1 MGNPKAFM
9 TIPRKDAGYRP
20 VSDRIYDYSEV
31 EQTLNR
37 EDRKLQASRC
47 MDCGIPF
54 CHWACPLGNKMPEW
68 QDYIYKGEWKKGV
81 DVLME
86 TNNFPEFTGRVCP
99 APCEKSCVLALHEAP
114 VTIREN
120 EASVTEVA
128 FREGMIK
135 AHPPKH
141 RTGKKVAVIGSGPA
155 GLAAAQQLN
164 RKGHSV
170 TVFEKDNTPGGLLRY
185 GIPNFKLAKQVID
198 RRLELLKEE
207 GIVFRTNTEVGKD
220 ITGAQ
225 VMGEFDAVCI
235 AVGAGKP
242 RDITPPGRDLKGI
255 HFAMEFL
262 SQQIRILQKEDTA
275 SEEIISAKGKH
286 VLVIGGGD
294 TGSDCVGTSI
304 RQGALSVTQIEI
316 MPKPPKGHNPATPW
330 PNPYPQVLKTS
341 SSHEEGCE
349 RRWQLNTLMFRGEN
363 GQVKEA
369 LVEEVNWEK
378 DKNGRFSMVP
388 TGKQEI
394 LKADLVLL
402 ALGFVHPVQEGL
414 LNELGVNYDVRG
426 NVAVNKQ
433 HLSSVD
439 KIFATGDAIMGASLV
454 VKAIASGRKTAEN
467 IHKMLVPQDN
477 TAIPALSA
485 TTSVSPQ

>member
-9 TIPRKDAGYRP
+9 TIPRKESGYRL
-20 VSDRIYDYSEV
+20 VSERVHDHGEV
-31 EQTLNR
+31 EQALNR

-68 QDYIYKGEWKKGV
+68 QDHIYKGEWKKGV
-81 DVLME
+81 EVLHE

-128 FREGMIK
+128 FMEGMIK
-135 AHPPKH
+135 ARPPKR

-164 RKGHSV
+164 RKGHQV
-170 TVFEKDNTPGGLLRY
+170 TVYEKDNTPGGLLRY
-185 GIPNFKLAKQVID
+185 GIPNFKLSKHIIE
-198 RRLELLKEE
+198 RRLALLEEE
-207 GIVFRTNTEVGKD
+207 GIEFITNTEIGKE
-220 ITGAQ
+220 ISGKQ
-225 VMGEFDAVCI
+225 IMVEYDAVCL

-255 HFAMEFL
+255 HFAMDFL
-262 SQQIRILQKEDTA
+262 SQEIRLLQGEISPTEERITA
-275 SEEIISAKGKH
+275 KNKH

-294 TGSDCVGTSI
+294 TGSDCVGTSN
-304 RQGALSVTQIEI
+304 RQGAKSVTQIEI
-316 MPKPPKGHNPATPW
+316 MPKPPVGSNPTTPW
-330 PNPYPQVLKTS
+330 PSPYPQVLKTS

-349 RRWQLNTLMFRGEN
+349 RRWMLNTLSFQGEE
-363 GQVKEA
+363 GLVKEA
-369 LVEEVNWEK
+369 VVEEISWEK
-378 DKNGRFSMVP
+378 DEKGRFSMVSS
-388 TGKQEI
+388 GKRET

-414 LNELGVNYDVRG
+414 LNELGVSYDVRG
-426 NVAVNKQ
+426 NVAVDKQ
-433 HLSSVD
+433 HSSNVD
-439 KIFATGDAIMGASLV
+439 KVFATGDAMMGASLV
-454 VKAIASGRKTAEN
+454 VKAIASGRKAAEN
-467 IHKMLVPQDN
+467 IHQQLMR
-477 TAIPALSA
+477 
-485 TTSVSPQ
+485 